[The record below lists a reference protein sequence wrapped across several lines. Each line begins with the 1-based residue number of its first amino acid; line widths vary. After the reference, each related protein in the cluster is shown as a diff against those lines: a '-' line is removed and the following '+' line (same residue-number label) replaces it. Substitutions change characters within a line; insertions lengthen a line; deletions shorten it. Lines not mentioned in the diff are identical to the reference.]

1 MNVESPIDAL
11 RLLAGLI
18 AADLRAGSP
27 VLALP
32 LPLPGAE
39 EPARGRGRPKSIPFA
54 VAAFRVARAA

>member
-1 MNVESPIDAL
+1 MNAESPIDSL

-32 LPLPGAE
+32 LPDAE
-39 EPARGRGRPKSIPFA
+39 EPARGRGRPKSIPYA
-54 VAAFRVARAA
+54 VAARPAARAA